1 MKSSRI
7 VVAVLFVAGC
17 VMNGCTKD
25 KLPTEA
31 SIPEQSA
38 TGAGV
43 LTANIDGSPW
53 VAEDNA
59 GDPSGTSTYSGN
71 ILRIS
76 GARSV
81 VGDTAEAEAIDLT
94 IEPSAS
100 NAGLSLGTYTLGT
113 IPAQEGEAEQSVGTT
128 PVCRTTSGHTG
139 TVTITALDTVRK
151 VVSGRFAFNGIG
163 VDGQTHVI
171 NEGMF
176 DVSWK

>member
-1 MKSSRI
+1 MKSSHI
-7 VVAVLFVAGC
+7 VIAVLCIAGC
-17 VMNGCTKD
+17 MMNGCTKD
-25 KLPTEA
+25 KLPTEP
-31 SIPEQSA
+31 SIPDQA
-38 TGAGV
+38 PTGAGV
-43 LTANIDGSPW
+43 LVANIDGSPW
-53 VAEDNA
+53 AAEDIA
-59 GDPSGTSTYSGN
+59 GDPTGTSTYSGN
-71 ILRIS
+71 ILHIS

-81 VGDTAEAEAIDLT
+81 VGDTAEAEGIDLT

-100 NAGLSLGTYTLGT
+100 KAGLSLGTYTLGT

-128 PVCRTTSGHTG
+128 SVCRTTSGHSG

-176 DVSWK
+176 DVTWK